1 MRVSVRR
8 GEDEGGV
15 GYVGEFTDPLDTLD
29 LFPSYDIWA
38 GGSGG
43 CSSITEEVTGSVA
56 VGVVG

>member
-8 GEDEGGV
+8 GEEEGGV
-15 GYVGEFTDPLDTLD
+15 GYVGEVTDPLDALA
-29 LFPSYDIWA
+29 LLPSYDICA

-43 CSSITEEVTGSVA
+43 CSSIIEDVTGSVV